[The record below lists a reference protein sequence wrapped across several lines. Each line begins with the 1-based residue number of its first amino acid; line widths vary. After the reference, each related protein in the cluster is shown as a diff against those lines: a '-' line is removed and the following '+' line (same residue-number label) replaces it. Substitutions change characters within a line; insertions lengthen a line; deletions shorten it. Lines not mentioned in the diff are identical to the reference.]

1 MFQFILKK
9 LRRFV
14 LFTVAF
20 SLSFIFLI
28 FVILYI
34 NYNVSKQYVQPDTVH
49 DYIMEN
55 KEDEMFFTKA
65 NRSFLK
71 ENNLWAI
78 CIGGNGKVI
87 ESCRKPSEIP
97 DAYKMTDVARFT
109 RYYLKDYPV
118 MTYIVGDDLLVIG
131 YPKGTLDKL
140 PFNYYSAEQWLL
152 NVDLALIFLLAYL
165 FFLYFMYRRERN
177 NLFKKLFPL
186 QEALEDI
193 YSADYTPLDETGPLK
208 EVSHAVN
215 DANAR
220 YVQLNKSQSQWIRG
234 ISHDVRTPL
243 SKLSWGLNDL
253 KDESNK
259 DVVAAMEEEIMRI
272 SKTFQDLNDTSRLQN
287 LGNERFTLQNP
298 APILR
303 KIIIAHLNEVPER
316 NILFDNQ
323 LDDETKINMDSHLF
337 SRMID
342 NVIKNSLV
350 YQSGDIHVDCREED
364 DQLHIIIWDEGGGV
378 EKEVLDRLEQTDISS
393 IYVHGMGLMISK
405 QICQLHGGKMVAEN
419 NNGGFSIEFELP
431 KTDHPSV
438 EGRWAHID
446 RDTES

>member
-14 LFTVAF
+14 FFTVAF

-28 FVILYI
+28 FLILYI
-34 NYNVSKQYVQPDTVH
+34 NYNVSKQYVRPDTVRE
-49 DYIMEN
+49 YIMEN
-55 KEDEMFFTKA
+55 KEDAAFFTTA
-65 NRSFLK
+65 NRRFLK

-78 CIGGNGKVI
+78 RIGGNGKVI

-97 DAYKMTDVARFT
+97 KAYKMTDVARFT

-118 MTYIVGDDLLVIG
+118 MTYIVDEDLLVIG

-152 NVDLALIFLLAYL
+152 NVDLALIFLLGYL
-165 FFLYFMYRRERN
+165 FFLFFMYRRERN
-177 NLFKKLFPL
+177 NLYKKLNPL
-186 QEALEDI
+186 QEALDKI
-193 YSADYTPLDETGPLK
+193 YADDYEPLNETGPLK

-220 YVQLNKSQSQWIRG
+220 YVQLNKTQSQWIRG

-253 KDESNK
+253 KTDENK
-259 DVVAAMEEEIMRI
+259 ETVEALENEIMHI
-272 SKTFQDLNDTSRLQN
+272 SKTIQDLNDTTRLQSI
-287 LGNERFTLQNP
+287 GDDRFTLQNP

-303 KIIIAHLNEVPER
+303 KIIVAHLNEQEDR

-323 LDDETKINMDSHLF
+323 LSEDVMINMDSHLF
-337 SRMID
+337 ARMID
-342 NVIKNSLV
+342 NVIRNSIM
-350 YQSGDIHVDCREED
+350 YQSGDIHVALKETKDGI
-364 DQLHIIIWDEGGGV
+364 HITLWDNGGGV
-378 EKEVLDRLEQTDISS
+378 KKEVLERLEASDSTSV
-393 IYVHGMGLMISK
+393 YVHGMGLLISK
-405 QICQLHGGKMVAEN
+405 QICSLHKGVMTAANKD
-419 NNGGFSIEFELP
+419 GGFRVDFSFP
-431 KTDHPSV
+431 KGAG
-438 EGRWAHID
+438 E
-446 RDTES
+446 

>member
-14 LFTVAF
+14 FFTLAF

-34 NYNVSKQYVQPDTVH
+34 NYNISKQYVRPDTVH
-49 DYIMEN
+49 DHIMEN
-55 KEDEMFFTKA
+55 KEDELFFTTK
-65 NRSFLK
+65 NRRFLK

-78 CIGGNGKVI
+78 RIGGNGKVI

-97 DAYKMTDVARFT
+97 EAYKMTDVARFT

-118 MTYIVGDDLLVIG
+118 MTYIVGEDLLVIG

-152 NVDLALIFLLAYL
+152 NVDLALVFLLGYL
-165 FFLYFMYRRERN
+165 FFLFFMYRRERA
-177 NLFKKLFPL
+177 NLYKKLNPL
-186 QEALEDI
+186 QEALDKI
-193 YSADYTPLDETGPLK
+193 YSDDYAPLDETGPLK

-220 YVQLNKSQSQWIRG
+220 YVQLSKSQSQWIRG

-259 DVVAAMEEEIMRI
+259 DAVATMEEEIMRI
-272 SKTFQDLNDTSRLQN
+272 SKTIQDLNDTSRLQN
-287 LGNERFTLQNP
+287 LSNERFTMQNP
-298 APILR
+298 VPILR
-303 KIIIAHLNEVPER
+303 KIIVAHLNEEPGR
-316 NILFDNQ
+316 SILFDNE
-323 LDDETKINMDSHLF
+323 LDDETKINMDAHLF

-342 NVIKNSLV
+342 NVIKNGLS
-350 YQSGDIHVDCREED
+350 YQPGDIHVDCREED
-364 DQLHIIIWDEGGGV
+364 DLVHIAIWDKGGGV
-378 EKEVLDRLEQTDISS
+378 DKEVLDRLAQTDISS
-393 IYVHGMGLMISK
+393 VYVHGMGLMISK

-419 NNGGFSIEFELP
+419 KNGGFSIEFDLP
-431 KTDHPSV
+431 DNGS
-438 EGRWAHID
+438 
-446 RDTES
+446 SFC

>member
-14 LFTVAF
+14 FFTVAF

-28 FVILYI
+28 FLILYI
-34 NYNVSKQYVQPDTVH
+34 NYNVSKQYVEPNSVY
-49 DYIMEN
+49 DYIMEK
-55 KEDEMFFTKA
+55 KEEEVFFTTA

-78 CIGGNGKVI
+78 RIGGNGEVI

-97 DAYKMTDVARFT
+97 EAYKITDVARFT

-118 MTYIVGDDLLVIG
+118 MTYIIGDDLLVIG

-140 PFNYYSAEQWLL
+140 PFNYYSVTQWLL
-152 NVDLALIFLLAYL
+152 NVDLALIFLLGYL
-165 FFLYFMYRRERN
+165 FFLFFMYRRERA

-208 EVSHAVN
+208 EVSRAVN

-220 YVQLNKSQSQWIRG
+220 YVQLSKSQSQWIRG

-259 DVVAAMEEEIMRI
+259 DAVAAMEEEIMRI
-272 SKTFQDLNDTSRLQN
+272 SKTIQDLNDTSRLQN

-298 APILR
+298 VPILR
-303 KIIIAHLNEVPER
+303 KIIVAHLNEEPER

-323 LDDETKINMDSHLF
+323 LREDTEINMDAHLF
-337 SRMID
+337 NRMID
-342 NVIKNSLV
+342 NVIKNSLT
-350 YQSGDIHVDCREED
+350 YQTGGIHVDCKEED
-364 DQLHIIIWDEGGGV
+364 DFVHIVIWDEGGGV
-378 EKEVLDRLEQTDISS
+378 EKDVLDRLAHTDISS
-393 IYVHGMGLMISK
+393 VYVHGMGLMISK
-405 QICQLHGGKMVAEN
+405 QISQLHGGTMIAEN
-419 NNGGFSIEFELP
+419 KNGGFSIEFELP
-431 KTDHPSV
+431 KNSSPFH
-438 EGRWAHID
+438 
-446 RDTES
+446 

>member
-14 LFTVAF
+14 FFTVAF

-28 FVILYI
+28 FLILYI

-49 DYIMEN
+49 DYITEN
-55 KEDEMFFTKA
+55 KEDGVFFTAA
-65 NRSFLK
+65 NRSFLE

-78 CIGGNGKVI
+78 RVGENGEVV

-97 DAYKMTDVARFT
+97 ETYKMTDVARFT

-118 MTYIVGDDLLVIG
+118 MTYIVDEDLLVIG

-152 NVDLALIFLLAYL
+152 NVDLALIFLLGYL
-165 FFLYFMYRRERN
+165 FFLFSMYRRERN

-186 QEALEDI
+186 QEALEEI

-208 EVSHAVN
+208 KVSRAVN

-243 SKLSWGLNDL
+243 SKLSWGLKDL
-253 KDESNK
+253 ETDENR
-259 DVVAAMEEEIMRI
+259 DTVEALEDEIMRI
-272 SKTFQDLNDTSRLQN
+272 SKTIQDLNDTTRLQSI
-287 LGNERFTLQNP
+287 GDDRFTLQNP

-303 KIIIAHLNEVPER
+303 KIIVAHLNEQEDR

-323 LDDETKINMDSHLF
+323 LSEDVMINMDSHLF
-337 SRMID
+337 VRMID
-342 NVIKNSLV
+342 NVIRNSIM
-350 YQSGDIHVDCREED
+350 YQSGDIHVALKETKDGI
-364 DQLHIIIWDEGGGV
+364 HITLWDNGGGV
-378 EKEVLDRLEQTDISS
+378 KKEVLERLEASDSTSV
-393 IYVHGMGLMISK
+393 YVHGMGLLISK
-405 QICQLHGGKMVAEN
+405 QICSLHKGVMTAANKD
-419 NNGGFSIEFELP
+419 GGFRVDFSFP
-431 KTDHPSV
+431 KGAG
-438 EGRWAHID
+438 E
-446 RDTES
+446 